1 MTVTPPEAVSAA
13 NELFGR
19 HPGHRAL
26 HAKGTLLA
34 GTFTATP
41 EAARLTR
48 APHMQ
53 GDPVRVTA
61 RVSNGGGD
69 PDVPDY
75 SPDVRGLAVKMY
87 LPDGSRY
94 DIVAQSA
101 PRFPTHGPDGFV
113 ELLRAQRRPAAL
125 WKMPL
130 WLARNPSAVA
140 GLPRNLA
147 ALKPPES
154 YATVTYYAV
163 HAFRFMDSDGGSR
176 YVRYTWIPEA
186 GDVRIGARE
195 AKSRGRDYLQE
206 DIRRRVQQG
215 SVRFWLE
222 LQIAGPRDDVNDPA
236 AAWPSERERVR
247 AGTLELTA
255 IDTERE
261 QGDDVLVFDP
271 TREVDGIELSDDPVL
286 RFRRDAYA
294 DSVAR
299 RVPGGG

>member
-1 MTVTPPEAVSAA
+1 MC
-13 NELFGR
+13 
-19 HPGHRAL
+19 
-26 HAKGTLLA
+26 
-34 GTFTATP
+34 
-41 EAARLTR
+41 
-48 APHMQ
+48 
-53 GDPVRVTA
+53 
-61 RVSNGGGD
+61 
-69 PDVPDY
+69 
-75 SPDVRGLAVKMY
+75 PDVRGLAVKMY

-147 ALKPPES
+147 AL
-154 YATVTYYAV
+154 
-163 HAFRFMDSDGGSR
+163 RFMDSDGGSR

-195 AKSRGRDYLQE
+195 AKSRGPDYLQE